1 MKAIS
6 LFTGIG
12 GLDLAAESLGIKV
25 VDMVEKCEWCQSVL
39 KNRFSS
45 SVYSDIVEYSP
56 NQKVDLVF
64 GGFPCQPFS
73 VAGARKGDKDERY
86 LWGEMLRVI
95 RESNPRWVVGENVK
109 GLLTSGIE
117 RIQSDLEQE
126 GYKVWV
132 HLLSA
137 SSVGAIHQRERLF
150 IVGYKAGGQATN
162 TTSNGRNGCEELTG
176 DTQVN
181 DWTAEGQNQV
191 KRPEGCGSLRSILRF
206 SEYQKEWGAVPSIL
220 RVDDGVSRKLDKLR
234 IKALGNA
241 VSPQQAKVIFNA
253 VVAMDS
259 ALGHS

>member
-12 GLDLAAESLGIKV
+12 GLDLAAESLGIEV
-25 VDMVEKCEWCQSVL
+25 VDMVEKCDWCKAIL
-39 KNRFSS
+39 KSRFSS
-45 SVYSDIVEYSP
+45 NVYSDILEYSP
-56 NQKVDLVF
+56 KYKVDLVF

-73 VAGARKGDKDERY
+73 VAGSRKGEEDERY

-132 HLLSA
+132 HLFSA
-137 SSVGAIHQRERLF
+137 SSIGAIHQRERLF
-150 IVGYKAGGQATN
+150 IVGYKARGQATN
-162 TTSNGRNGCEELTG
+162 TTSYGRNGCKELTG
-176 DTQVN
+176 DTQTN
-181 DWTAEGQNQV
+181 DGSTERQNQA
-191 KRPEGCGSLRSILRF
+191 KRPERCGGLRPVLRF
-206 SEYQKEWGAVPSIL
+206 SEHQKEWGAVPSIL

-241 VSPQQAKVIFNA
+241 VSPQQAKVIFNT